1 MDDTTQFTFVEVLD
15 GADFDKVLARRVFRY
30 EDDAQL
36 WATKRRDE
44 FRAKRREEGETDEA
58 FIEAIDYKSF
68 PIDCE
73 D

>member
-30 EDDAQL
+30 ED
-36 WATKRRDE
+36 
-44 FRAKRREEGETDEA
+44 ETDEA